1 MFTVTLITFFYYNKC
16 IERLTSCANVAFFL
30 SVGRLPIK
38 FSWIEVKDLRDRRP
52 IPLKFWAQIDW
63 NAFWWTLLPFAKI
76 TNPPDTC
83 CISTCW
89 LGSMII
95 AQVCLGLVA
104 IKGQNDIAFQLLPI
118 SISQTQ
124 PRKRSAPIFQPDHD
138 GQPDQLYVKED
149 VMQPSWLAVLHSV
162 ANLRER
168 QLFPCK
174 EKYVV
179 SPENCETYFCS
190 GLKEAGHCKWKVN
203 TLAMWEFKWTMCIW
217 ATDALWRREETE
229 VLPHSFLFWVFFFL
243 CLRRLTSLIGLTPFF
258 STTSVWPFYFYLPSS
273 LSSSLSDISSV
284 CAWLSPFSL
293 SASLS
298 LPLSSTFSL
307 PPLSA
312 SFHLFLYLSQ
322 WELMWPLCAVS
333 SLRGRQ
339 SSSAPIRT
347 ALSGAVSTTS
357 PQKKRKEKKNPF
369 LHPPTPPTAREVERE
384 GEGKKRANDTKKVRL
399 KEQQREE
406 EEESNTS
413 PSLLHHPSLTVFTPP
428 YLCLGPGGADTVSI
442 PDPARQKE
450 SETLSLFLFS
460 SSLNTFSGSS
470 APSLLN
476 RLSL

>member
-1 MFTVTLITFFYYNKC
+1 M
-16 IERLTSCANVAFFL
+16 R
-30 SVGRLPIK
+30 
-38 FSWIEVKDLRDRRP
+38 
-52 IPLKFWAQIDW
+52 
-63 NAFWWTLLPFAKI
+63 FWWTLLPFAKI

-190 GLKEAGHCKWKVN
+190 GLKEAWHCKWKVN

-229 VLPHSFLFWVFFFL
+229 VLPHSFLFWVFFFPL
-243 CLRRLTSLIGLTPFF
+243 STPAHFSDWFNFFFFHYLRLAFLFLPPLLSIFKPFWHFVCVCLTVSLFP
-258 STTSVWPFYFYLPSS
+258 
-273 LSSSLSDISSV
+273 LS
-284 CAWLSPFSL
+284 FSL
-293 SASLS
+293 SPSLIH
-298 LPLSSTFSL
+298 LLSL

-357 PQKKRKEKKNPF
+357 SQKKEKKKKTHSSIH
-369 LHPPTPPTAREVERE
+369 LRHPPLERWKEKEKEKKEPMTLRKWDLKNSREKRRKNQTP
-384 GEGKKRANDTKKVRL
+384 L
-399 KEQQREE
+399 
-406 EEESNTS
+406 
-413 PSLLHHPSLTVFTPP
+413 
-428 YLCLGPGGADTVSI
+428 
-442 PDPARQKE
+442 
-450 SETLSLFLFS
+450 
-460 SSLNTFSGSS
+460 
-470 APSLLN
+470 
-476 RLSL
+476 RLSSIIPH

>member
-16 IERLTSCANVAFFL
+16 IERLTSCANIAFFL

-104 IKGQNDIAFQLLPI
+104 IKGQNDSAFQLLPI

-124 PRKRSAPIFQPDHD
+124 PQKRSASIFQPDHD

-168 QLFPCK
+168 QRFPCK

-229 VLPHSFLFWVFFFL
+229 VLPHSFLFWVFFFPL
-243 CLRRLTSLIGLTPFF
+243 STPAHFSDWFNFFFFHYLRLAFLFLPPLLSIFKPFWHFVCVCLTVSLFP
-258 STTSVWPFYFYLPSS
+258 
-273 LSSSLSDISSV
+273 LS
-284 CAWLSPFSL
+284 FSL
-293 SASLS
+293 SPSLIH
-298 LPLSSTFSL
+298 LLSL

-322 WELMWPLCAVS
+322 WELMWPLCAVR

-357 PQKKRKEKKNPF
+357 SQKKEKKKKTHSSIH
-369 LHPPTPPTAREVERE
+369 LRHPPLERWKE
-384 GEGKKRANDTKKVRL
+384 KEKGKKEPMTLRKWDL
-399 KEQQREE
+399 KNSREKRRK
-406 EEESNTS
+406 NQ
-413 PSLLHHPSLTVFTPP
+413 TP
-428 YLCLGPGGADTVSI
+428 L
-442 PDPARQKE
+442 
-450 SETLSLFLFS
+450 
-460 SSLNTFSGSS
+460 
-470 APSLLN
+470 
-476 RLSL
+476 RLSSIIPH

>member
-1 MFTVTLITFFYYNKC
+1 M
-16 IERLTSCANVAFFL
+16 R
-30 SVGRLPIK
+30 
-38 FSWIEVKDLRDRRP
+38 
-52 IPLKFWAQIDW
+52 
-63 NAFWWTLLPFAKI
+63 FWWTLLPFAKI

-174 EKYVV
+174 GKYVV

-229 VLPHSFLFWVFFFL
+229 VLPHSFLFWVFFFPL
-243 CLRRLTSLIGLTPFF
+243 STPAHFSDWFNFFF

>member
-243 CLRRLTSLIGLTPFF
+243 CLRRLTSLIGLTSFFPLPPSGLSIFTSPPLYLQAFLTFRLCVPDCLPF
-258 STTSVWPFYFYLPSS
+258 PSQLLS
-273 LSSSLSDISSV
+273 LSLSHPPSLS
-284 CAWLSPFSL
+284 PP
-293 SASLS
+293 S
-298 LPLSSTFSL
+298 LPLS
-307 PPLSA
+307 
-312 SFHLFLYLSQ
+312 
-322 WELMWPLCAVS
+322 
-333 SLRGRQ
+333 
-339 SSSAPIRT
+339 I
-347 ALSGAVSTTS
+347 
-357 PQKKRKEKKNPF
+357 
-369 LHPPTPPTAREVERE
+369 
-384 GEGKKRANDTKKVRL
+384 
-399 KEQQREE
+399 
-406 EEESNTS
+406 
-413 PSLLHHPSLTVFTPP
+413 
-428 YLCLGPGGADTVSI
+428 
-442 PDPARQKE
+442 
-450 SETLSLFLFS
+450 FS
-460 SSLNTFSGSS
+460 SIYRSGS
-470 APSLLN
+470 
-476 RLSL
+476 